1 MDLFLTIIVSSTA
14 AAIVTGI
21 FGLVKWS
28 LDRKAVKEDRMDERE
43 EKNVEKKDAEL
54 EEIYQGLTNLTVAV
68 RTQMYGQ
75 IKRDG
80 KSYLERGYIT
90 AEELEDLISAHQ
102 VYHNVLKGNGFLD
115 SLMEKVKQLP
125 VK

>member
-54 EEIYQGLTNLTVAV
+54 EEIYQSLTNLTVAV

-115 SLMEKVKQLP
+115 SLMGKVKQLP

>member
-54 EEIYQGLTNLTVAV
+54 EEIYQSLTNLTVAV

-115 SLMEKVKQLP
+115 SLMEKVKQHP

>member
-1 MDLFLTIIVSSTA
+1 MDLLLTIVGGAVGA
-14 AAIVTGI
+14 AVVTGI
-21 FGLVKWS
+21 FGLLKWG
-28 LDRKAVKEDRMDERE
+28 LERKAAKEDRKDEKE
-43 EKNVEKKDAEL
+43 EKAVEKKDAEF
-54 EEIYQGLTNLTVAV
+54 EEIHQSLTNLTVAV

-80 KSYLERGYIT
+80 KAYLERGYIS

-125 VK
+125 VR

>member
-54 EEIYQGLTNLTVAV
+54 EEIYQSLTNLTVAV

>member
-1 MDLFLTIIVSSTA
+1 MDLLLTIVGGAVGA
-14 AAIVTGI
+14 AVVTGI
-21 FGLVKWS
+21 FGLLKWG
-28 LDRKAVKEDRMDERE
+28 LERKAVKEDRRDEKE
-43 EKNVEKKDAEL
+43 EKNVEQRDAEF
-54 EEIYQGLTNLTVAV
+54 EEIHQGLTNLTVAV